1 MQDYQIKNNLITAD
15 SIKNMTVNNYPQDVF
30 RQKNF
35 INGLKNARNLLKDL
49 QESLEETR
57 KCENEL
63 MRCRSTHVHEH
74 KDHIINEWLSDHE
87 HEETHKTW
95 QSSGSETQDHGAI
108 ESWSTMS
115 IVCLQY
121 QYEELAKRYKS
132 LLCQYSSC
140 CEAADAKN
148 TEVAR
153 LQTLANS
160 THAQLMDAHTML
172 LAVGEKYMSLRERK
186 LAMKH
191 AYSIKV
197 HQLKRTV
204 KGLIAAADRAR
215 RELDSSLKKAM
226 RTERHGAAAMLL
238 IEIQKCNNLSLEN
251 LRLKAQAQE
260 LIPRKDTF
268 Y

>member
-15 SIKNMTVNNYPQDVF
+15 GIKIMTVNDYPQDVF

-35 INGLKNARNLLKDL
+35 MNGLQNARNLLKDL
-49 QESLEETR
+49 LESLEETR
-57 KCENEL
+57 KYENEL
-63 MRCRSTHVHEH
+63 MRCGSTHVHER
-74 KDHIINEWLSDHE
+74 KDHKTNEWLSDE
-87 HEETHKTW
+87 QNHKTW
-95 QSSGSETQDHGAI
+95 QSSGSETQDYGAL

-140 CEAADAKN
+140 CEADNAKN

-153 LQTLANS
+153 LQALANS

-191 AYSIKV
+191 AYSKKV
-197 HQLKRTV
+197 HQLKRAV
-204 KGLIAAADRAR
+204 KKLIAAADRAR
-215 RELDSSLKKAM
+215 CELDLSLKKAM

-238 IEIQKCNNLSLEN
+238 AEIQKCNNLCLEN

-260 LIPRKDTF
+260 LIPRKDIF

>member
-1 MQDYQIKNNLITAD
+1 MQDYQIKNNLNTAD
-15 SIKNMTVNNYPQDVF
+15 SIKNITVNNYPQDVF

-35 INGLKNARNLLKDL
+35 MNGLQNARSILKDL
-49 QESLEETR
+49 QESLVETI
-57 KCENEL
+57 KYENEL

-74 KDHIINEWLSDHE
+74 NKDHGINEWLSDE
-87 HEETHKTW
+87 QNQKTG
-95 QSSGSETQDHGAI
+95 QSSGSETQDYGAI

-140 CEAADAKN
+140 CETANAKN

-153 LQTLANS
+153 LQALANS

-191 AYSIKV
+191 AYSKKV
-197 HQLKRTV
+197 HQLKRAV
-204 KGLIAAADRAR
+204 KKLISAADRAR

-238 IEIQKCNNLSLEN
+238 AEIQKCNNLCLEN
-251 LRLKAQAQE
+251 LRLKAQAQK
-260 LIPRKDTF
+260 LIPREDNF

>member
-1 MQDYQIKNNLITAD
+1 MQDYQIKSNFITAD
-15 SIKNMTVNNYPQDVF
+15 NIKNMTVNNYPQDVF

-35 INGLKNARNLLKDL
+35 LNGLQNARNLLKHL

-57 KCENEL
+57 KYENEL
-63 MRCRSTHVHEH
+63 MRCRSTHLHEH
-74 KDHIINEWLSDHE
+74 EDHTINEWLSDHE
-87 HEETHKTW
+87 HEQNHKTW
-95 QSSGSETQDHGAI
+95 QSSGSETQDYGAI

-121 QYEELAKRYKS
+121 QYEELSKRYKS
-132 LLCQYSSC
+132 LLCEYSSC
-140 CEAADAKN
+140 CEAANAKN

-153 LQTLANS
+153 LQALASS

-191 AYSIKV
+191 AYSKKV
-197 HQLKRTV
+197 HQLRRAV
-204 KGLIAAADRAR
+204 KELIAAADRAR

-238 IEIQKCNNLSLEN
+238 AEIQKCNNLCLEN
-251 LRLKAQAQE
+251 LRLKAEAQE
-260 LIPRKDTF
+260 LIPRENTF
-268 Y
+268 